1 MNLLIAQASRFIQNG
16 IEITNMPVQ
25 SNGRDKR
32 LKIAPVSVR
41 IRPQVPTIM
50 TTKNKIIKVWGA
62 TTSKNS
68 FAAKEQK
75 ATAARQRMFGQKSRA
90 QRSDAGKKRK

>member
-1 MNLLIAQASRFIQNG
+1 
-16 IEITNMPVQ
+16 
-25 SNGRDKR
+25 
-32 LKIAPVSVR
+32 
-41 IRPQVPTIM
+41 M

-75 ATAARQRMFGQKSRA
+75 TTAARQRMFGQKSRA